1 MIPMAWDYDNWP
13 IVDNHNGMVNPMERK
28 PDLEEWRPP
37 LKSRVDN
44 FEDPILDMIWCMR
57 RPVKTPFYTLTERP
71 GYLRLY
77 GNDAKAEDTRTQA
90 LLVRRQQ
97 HNYFEAAVAMEF
109 EPEQECEEAGMI
121 VTQNDRYAIMAV
133 KEKLDGEL
141 FITAYQIINGR
152 RELITRKPAE
162 AGRCICLLRAVPDST
177 ISIMEIQN
185 GKRRF
190 WPQTLT
196 DPSSVRLWQTDL

>member
-1 MIPMAWDYDNWP
+1 M
-13 IVDNHNGMVNPMERK
+13 
-28 PDLEEWRPP
+28 
-37 LKSRVDN
+37 
-44 FEDPILDMIWCMR
+44 
-57 RPVKTPFYTLTERP
+57 TERP

-109 EPEQECEEAGMI
+109 EPEQEGEEAGMI

-162 AGRCICLLRAVPDST
+162 AGRMYLFIEGST
-177 ISIMEIQN
+177 GQYHLYYGNSEREKKILATDIDGSILSTVVADGFVGTYVGMYVSGRGAHADFDWFRYEI
-185 GKRRF
+185 
-190 WPQTLT
+190 
-196 DPSSVRLWQTDL
+196 VEE